1 MLITVVDIFTAC
13 FTEKLGKFM
22 RCCQIGH
29 NFKRVEYL
37 YKLRKEYLI
46 SLTPK
51 IETFFWTKFGNFSHI
66 SHLVTN
72 CYKIINCQ
80 IQSGFFG
87 QTCIGL

>member
-1 MLITVVDIFTAC
+1 
-13 FTEKLGKFM
+13 M

-80 IQSGFFG
+80 IQSGF
-87 QTCIGL
+87 LAKPA